1 MSGSRHSEAF
11 RREVVE
17 VLHCTPLVSAR
28 RMEELVGVRHG
39 TIKRW
44 VDSLAD
50 PDVEPE
56 PEAMSLRDA
65 VLARK
70 TGVGGVNAVKV
81 ALGLARL
88 GPLHRAAQ
96 DGDRIEEF
104 RSAIGTVRSLLDDV
118 DPTSPVAGWVHDHLD
133 QLLTEISL
141 TGIYGRRVAEMAAE
155 EPLFEV
161 TATMAAPYPLSV
173 GELLEDAASTARQL
187 LYDPEALQAPG
198 MVSSWVR
205 AIDATGQLLAALPA
219 VAVVPPPGHGRF
231 ADALARRA
239 IGFQQSVSGAGWT
252 SADASDVGLE
262 MVVRNLRDATSILRT
277 RPDHHPVLLEQVSD
291 AHAVRHAALQTLYVA
306 THAVGV
312 TLDLFRDESA
322 SPIGPGHGRG
332 RPAYGW
338 KSRVESFERFLH
350 IELEGTAQAG
360 PMRLGSDDPFS
371 RLEVAL
377 ASWEAEVGRVLAA
390 EPGAR
395 TIGLIAH
402 VQGLVA
408 ETAGMVLSGTVDS
421 DLVAPHR
428 IERSAGA
435 SREAWR
441 RLGHLWFDLAEHTER
456 PDEAIV
462 VVGREV
468 RAASNNLTRASSNSM
483 NITESAGVL
492 AAAVSSGVETAAR
505 TQYASEDARL
515 RGPARQ
521 VMRLN
526 EQEADRL
533 GLRFKA
539 YVAPS
544 AIRENGLVRLP
555 LLVSRALARAG
566 YENTVA
572 AEAFAAAT
580 HVRVADPRA
589 IGPSLQQA
597 VLLPGVRPTA
607 DVKEEAP
614 RAERA
619 VRSVAR

>member
-1 MSGSRHSEAF
+1 MSGSRRTEAF

-17 VLHCTPLVSAR
+17 VLQSTPSVSLR
-28 RMEELVGVRHG
+28 RMEELAGVRHG
-39 TIKRW
+39 TLKRW
-44 VDSLAD
+44 VDSLAG

-70 TGVGGVNAVKV
+70 TGLGGMTAVNV

-96 DGDRIEEF
+96 EGERIEEF
-104 RSAIGTVRSLLDDV
+104 RSAIGTVRGFLDDA
-118 DPTSPVAGWVHDHLD
+118 DPISPVAGWVHDHLD
-133 QLLTEISL
+133 QLVTAL
-141 TGIYGRRVAEMAAE
+141 TGIDGRRVSEMAPE

-173 GELLEDAASTARQL
+173 GELLEDASSTARQL
-187 LYDPEALQAPG
+187 LYDPEAPRAPG
-198 MVSSWVR
+198 MVSSWAR
-205 AIDATGQLLAALPA
+205 AIDATSQLLAALPE
-219 VAVVPPPGHGRF
+219 VAVMPPTGHGRF

-252 SADASDVGLE
+252 SADASDVGIE
-262 MVVRNLRDATSILRT
+262 MVVRNLRDATGILRT
-277 RPDHHPVLLEQVSD
+277 GPDHVPVLLEHVD
-291 AHAVRHAALQTLYVA
+291 DVRAARHSALQTLYVA

-312 TLDLFRDESA
+312 TLDAFRREST
-322 SPIGPGHGRG
+322 SPSGPGYGRG

-350 IELEGTAQAG
+350 AELEGNAQSG
-360 PMRLGSDDPFS
+360 PMRLGSDDIAN

-390 EPGAR
+390 QPGPR
-395 TIGLIAH
+395 TVGLIAH
-402 VQGLVA
+402 VQSLVA
-408 ETAGMVLSGTVDS
+408 ETTGTVLADTVDS
-421 DLVAPHR
+421 DLVDPRR
-428 IERSAGA
+428 IERSA
-435 SREAWR
+435 STSQEAWR
-441 RLGHLWFDLAEHTER
+441 RLGHRWFDLAEHTAR

-468 RAASNNLTRASSNSM
+468 RTAANNLTRALPNSEDV
-483 NITESAGVL
+483 TESAGVL

-505 TQYASEDARL
+505 IQYASDDARL

-526 EQEADRL
+526 EQETDRL
-533 GLRFKA
+533 GLRFEA
-539 YVAPS
+539 YIAPS
-544 AIRENGLVRLP
+544 AIRENSLVRLP

-572 AEAFAAAT
+572 AESLAAAT
-580 HVRVADPRA
+580 HVRVAGPRTIDPA
-589 IGPSLQQA
+589 LQQA

-607 DVKEEAP
+607 DVKEEITQ
-614 RAERA
+614 AERA

>member
-1 MSGSRHSEAF
+1 MSGSCRTEAF

-17 VLHCTPLVSAR
+17 VLLSTPSVSLR
-28 RMEELVGVRHG
+28 RMEELAGVRHG
-39 TIKRW
+39 TLKRW
-44 VDSLAD
+44 VDSLAG

-70 TGVGGVNAVKV
+70 TGLGGTTAVNV

-96 DGDRIEEF
+96 EGERIEEF
-104 RSAIGTVRSLLDDV
+104 RSAIGTVRGFLDDA
-118 DPTSPVAGWVHDHLD
+118 DPISPVAGWVHDYLD
-133 QLLTEISL
+133 QLVTALA
-141 TGIYGRRVAEMAAE
+141 GIDGRRVSEMAPE

-161 TATMAAPYPLSV
+161 TATMAALYPLSV
-173 GELLEDAASTARQL
+173 GELLEDASSTARQL
-187 LYDPEALQAPG
+187 LYDPEAPRAPG

-205 AIDATGQLLAALPA
+205 AIDATSELLAALPE
-219 VAVVPPPGHGRF
+219 VAVVPPPGHKRF

-239 IGFQQSVSGAGWT
+239 IGFQQSVGGAGWT

-262 MVVRNLRDATSILRT
+262 MVVRNLRDATGILRT
-277 RPDHHPVLLEQVSD
+277 GPDHDPVLLEQID
-291 AHAVRHAALQTLYVA
+291 DVRAARHSALQTLYVA

-312 TLDLFRDESA
+312 TLDAFRRESA
-322 SPIGPGHGRG
+322 SPSGPGHGRG

-350 IELEGTAQAG
+350 SELEGNAQSG
-360 PMRLGSDDPFS
+360 PMRLGSDDIAN

-390 EPGAR
+390 KPGPR
-395 TIGLIAH
+395 TVGLIAH
-402 VQGLVA
+402 VQSLVA
-408 ETAGMVLSGTVDS
+408 DTTGTVLAGTVDS
-421 DLVAPHR
+421 DLVDPYR

-435 SREAWR
+435 SQEAWR
-441 RLGHLWFDLAEHTER
+441 RLGHRWFDLAEHTDR

-462 VVGREV
+462 VAGREV
-468 RAASNNLTRASSNSM
+468 RTASNNLTRALLHSEDV
-483 NITESAGVL
+483 TECGDVL
-492 AAAVSSGVETAAR
+492 AAAVNSGVETAAR
-505 TQYASEDARL
+505 IQYASEDARF

-533 GLRFKA
+533 GLRFEA
-539 YVAPS
+539 FIAPS
-544 AIRENGLVRLP
+544 AIRENSLVRLP

-566 YENTVA
+566 HENTVA
-572 AEAFAAAT
+572 AESFATAT
-580 HVRVADPRA
+580 HVRVAGSRA
-589 IGPSLQQA
+589 IGPTLQQA
-597 VLLPGVRPTA
+597 VLLPGLRPTA
-607 DVKEEAP
+607 DVTEGITQ
-614 RAERA
+614 AERA
-619 VRSVAR
+619 VRSVVR